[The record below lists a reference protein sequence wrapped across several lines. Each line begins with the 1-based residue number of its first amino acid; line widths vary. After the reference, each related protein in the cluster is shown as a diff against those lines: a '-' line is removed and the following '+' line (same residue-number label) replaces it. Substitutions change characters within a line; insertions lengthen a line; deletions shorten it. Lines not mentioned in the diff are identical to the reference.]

1 MKMKVILIIVLISSI
16 QVYGQVINS
25 SSNHDISGRWF
36 WNFDDGKHT
45 SSIELST
52 TDNINYSGVYCS
64 IYYNGKTIDCGE
76 DSEVCMTVQRVN
88 NYTFTGTFTSPTY
101 DGQGSIKLTFLPSEN
116 KLQLKITEGFKEYYL
131 PNNAKYEN

>member
-1 MKMKVILIIVLISSI
+1 MRRGIVSRPNKHVEI
-16 QVYGQVINS
+16 
-25 SSNHDISGRWF
+25 SNHNNPYLI
-36 WNFDDGKHT
+36 H
-45 SSIELST
+45 
-52 TDNINYSGVYCS
+52 
-64 IYYNGKTIDCGE
+64 GKTIDCGE